1 MLTIFYAKCHGSVHY
16 DECRYVESHC
26 GEFRSANVNVTRKH
40 KLECSFQSSLM
51 FELSLEPISVS
62 PGLTSKY

>member
-1 MLTIFYAKCHGSVHY
+1 MLSATVQFIMMNVVMLSVIVVNFVAL
-16 DECRYVESHC
+16 DT
-26 GEFRSANVNVTRKH
+26 NVARKH